1 MLYLCVLF
9 CKKETMSSKK
19 IEIPR
24 KKVVFFLAA
33 LMWCCV
39 SFAVPARRGWEQ
51 HFSTDGT
58 SVELQQQGD
67 ECYHYWE
74 TRDGKLALPLGN
86 NLFELTDANTPTP
99 AQVAARRAGSPY
111 YTRDARKIGAINMA
125 PRGLVILVAYADLPY
140 CAENTQ
146 SAIDSMMNHPGY
158 SYNGATG
165 SARDYFI
172 AQSDSQYRPVFDVV
186 GPVTLPHNRAYYGAN
201 NSAGSDQNPAQMTV
215 DACRLVDGEVDFT
228 RYDNN
233 NDGEIDFVY
242 VLFAGIGENDRN
254 GEAEAI
260 WPHNFYAGSKN
271 CWLDGKKLNNYACS
285 GEVDGL
291 TGLRNGIGTL
301 CHEFSHVL
309 GLPDYY
315 DTSSSGYNSTHILT
329 PNDWSIMDYG
339 CYNNG
344 GNTPPNYSIFDKY
357 FLGWATP
364 ALLAEGAQL
373 NVSLGTGYD
382 EGYQINGGTTLLPY
396 STINGFSK
404 SYAMTGFR
412 VGYLAGPHDLIAPMV
427 KIHQYCIMCAPT
439 TSQYAAIEAIKNGD
453 EDVLMMRESYDERR
467 RIVVHLLREMGLPAF
482 EPLGAFYV
490 FPCIKE
496 FGMSSEEFATR
507 LLEEEEVAI
516 VPGAAFG
523 DSGEGFLRI
532 SYAYSIENLKEA
544 LSRLERFVTKLRQS
558 N

>member
-39 SFAVPARRGWEQ
+39 SFAVPSRRGWEQ

-172 AQSDSQYRPVFDVV
+172 AQSDSLYRPVFDVV

-373 NVSLGTGYD
+373 NVSLGTAYD

-396 STINGFSK
+396 STTQTVYYIENRQQQGWDAYLPGHGMLVWQVKYNKSAWAGNTPNSTANDPRYTVVTADDDVKVGDYISDGVVYHEGKTDPFPGFAQVTSYTPFANCALSDITETAGVISFLYNG
-404 SYAMTGFR
+404 G
-412 VGYLAGPHDLIAPMV
+412 
-427 KIHQYCIMCAPT
+427 APT
-439 TSQYAAIEAIKNGD
+439 DQTDVESVQPSATGVQKQFRNGQL
-453 EDVLMMRESYDERR
+453 V
-467 RIVVHLLREMGLPAF
+467 IVRDNKTYNA
-482 EPLGAFYV
+482 LG
-490 FPCIKE
+490 I
-496 FGMSSEEFATR
+496 
-507 LLEEEEVAI
+507 LI
-516 VPGAAFG
+516 
-523 DSGEGFLRI
+523 
-532 SYAYSIENLKEA
+532 
-544 LSRLERFVTKLRQS
+544 Q
-558 N
+558 